1 MYLTTELKAYY
12 MQDFNKNV
20 LNCQDD
26 FWKLDDNLRDLFIK
40 INKNQN
46 VQTLY
51 SRRMNT
57 TTDPNKVSMLW
68 ILYSAKTSIKT
79 FKAFKKEIT
88 KSVPSFRG
96 GYNYHL
102 HTDFDNKVKMGCMN
116 DKKYFKHGALMLTM
130 KSQDLNEHK
139 LFWDIIEKHLPNF

>member
-1 MYLTTELKAYY
+1 MYLTPELKAYY
-12 MQDFNKNV
+12 MQDFNENV

-40 INKNQN
+40 INKNKN

-57 TTDPNKVSMLW
+57 TTDPNDVSMLY
-68 ILYSAKTSIKT
+68 ILYSAKTPLKRL
-79 FKAFKKEIT
+79 KAFQKEIF

-96 GYNYHL
+96 GYRNVNADL
-102 HTDFDNKVKMGCMN
+102 DMNIKMGCMN
-116 DKKYFKHGALMLTM
+116 DKDYFKNGALMLTM